1 MSSGIVVLYSRFG
14 LSLDRGGPSIVRRVG
29 VSTDGVLGEE
39 VEEGG
44 IDGGFGDR
52 LLLVWR
58 GRERE
63 RFFLGDGLDEGR
75 DFGFIAEVGDG
86 GGAEVADEGDVVQEV
101 GVGEDGFGSL
111 VGVASVLYG
120 VQR

>member
-1 MSSGIVVLYSRFG
+1 M
-14 LSLDRGGPSIVRRVG
+14 
-29 VSTDGVLGEE
+29 STDGVLGEE

-63 RFFLGDGLDEGR
+63 RFFLGDGLDKGR

-120 VQR
+120 VQRQ

>member
-29 VSTDGVLGEE
+29 VSTDGVLGKE

-44 IDGGFGDR
+44 VDGGFGDR

-120 VQR
+120 M